1 MKITIRDLTPT
12 KSTLEFAKFDDIY
25 GAVMIMRG
33 WR

>member
-12 KSTLEFAKFDDIY
+12 KSALEFAKFNDIY
-25 GAVMIMRG
+25 GAVMIIKG